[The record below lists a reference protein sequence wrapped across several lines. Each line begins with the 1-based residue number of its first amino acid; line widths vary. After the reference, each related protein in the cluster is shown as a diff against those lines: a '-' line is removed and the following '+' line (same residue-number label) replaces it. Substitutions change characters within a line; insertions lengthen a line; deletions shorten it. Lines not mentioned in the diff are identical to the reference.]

1 MRIATIL
8 GTRPELIRL
17 SLLIPILDEWAA
29 RHALI
34 HTGQNFD
41 WRLSGVFFQELG
53 IRPPDVQLDARRT
66 TVGGQLAAMFGAVEE
81 ALLRERPDRVLVLG
95 DTNSA
100 LCALLAER
108 MGIPVAHMEA
118 GNRCFDLSVPEE
130 KNRRVIDAVST
141 FNLPYTEN
149 SKMNLL
155 REGFPVQR
163 IFRSGNPIYEVLT
176 HYRDRISASGALER
190 MGLQPGGY
198 LLATIHR
205 AENVDVP
212 ANLREILQG
221 LCLTAERLGMRIVC
235 SVHPRTRARLEADGA
250 GWAAHPLVEYH
261 EPFGFF
267 DFVQLEQHARCVLTD
282 SGTVQEECCIFQVP
296 TVTVR
301 RTTERPETVDCGS
314 NVVAGLDAGRIAD
327 AAEVMS
333 SMQGG
338 WTPPAG
344 YTDPDVSRK
353 VAKFLLGGNMD
364 V

>member
-1 MRIATIL
+1 VRIVTIL

-17 SLLIPILDEWAA
+17 SLLSRILDDWAA
-29 RHALI
+29 RHVTV
-34 HTGQNFD
+34 HTGQNFA
-41 WRLSGVFFQELG
+41 WRLNGVFFRELG
-53 IRPPDVQLDARRT
+53 LRPPDVRLDARKE

-81 ALLRERPDRVLVLG
+81 VLHRERPDRVLVLG

-108 MGIPVAHMEA
+108 MGVPVAHMEA
-118 GNRCFDLSVPEE
+118 GNRCFDLNVPEE

-149 SKMNLL
+149 SKQNLL
-155 REGFPVQR
+155 REGFPAKR
-163 IFRSGNPIYEVLT
+163 IFRSGNPIYEVLE
-176 HYRDRISASGALER
+176 HYKDRISASTVLER
-190 MGLQPGGY
+190 LRLKPGEY

-205 AENVDVP
+205 AENVDSPVH
-212 ANLREILQG
+212 LRQIMDG
-221 LCLTAERLGMRIVC
+221 LGMASERLGMRIVC
-235 SVHPRTRARLEADGA
+235 SLHPRTRSRLEEGDG
-250 GWAAHPLVEYH
+250 GSPHPLLEFH

-267 DFVQLEQHARCVLTD
+267 DFVQLEKHARCVLTD

-314 NVVAGLDAGRIAD
+314 NVVAGLKPERIAD
-327 AAEVMS
+327 AAAIMS
-333 SMQGG
+333 SLDGG
-338 WTPPAG
+338 WTPPDG
-344 YTDPDVSRK
+344 YTDAGVARK